1 MSLLSALQNL
11 VLAHPAA
18 RDAAIAALAA
28 YRRLVHSASSF
39 RAPEGLP
46 EHIARYNKQR
56 RLGPRKHLCF
66 APVSNL
72 YFGTTGRI
80 TTCCFNRQHVLGV
93 YPRQSIREA
102 WEGGPAQALREAIA
116 RGDFSLG
123 CQGCEALMHSGNYAS
138 VNAQT
143 YDYFERNHPGWPS
156 RMDFE
161 LSNTC
166 NLACAMCNGFC
177 SSTIRKEVERKPP
190 LRSPY
195 DAAFFAELQQFLPH
209 LRYAKFLGGEP
220 FLIPLYYQI
229 WEYLVEHNPS
239 CQLYVQTNG
248 TRWDERIAR
257 LLDRGLFS
265 IGISLDSLRKERFE
279 QIRVHADFEQVMDH
293 TQKFAAYCRQRGTR
307 LSLSV
312 CPMRWN
318 LDELPAL
325 VAFANELGA
334 SLYFNVVY
342 EPHHAAVWNLPAAEL
357 EHWLDVLSK
366 ADVSRTGSLGLLN
379 SGVYFGF
386 LEQLSEWKNEAEARE
401 HRVRDQADLP
411 LSTLKEQAWERC
423 LYHIR
428 QGDRAEENELRV
440 RFDRLYSGDEK
451 ALRTFLHYPAVRMVN
466 ALQLSHTPAPF
477 GH

>member
-1 MSLLSALQNL
+1 MSMLSALQNL

-28 YRRLVHSASSF
+28 YRKVVHRASALLS
-39 RAPEGLP
+39 PGELP
-46 EHIARYNKQR
+46 EHVANYNQHR

-72 YFGTTGRI
+72 YFGTTGNI

-123 CQGCEALMHSGNYAS
+123 CQGCEALIHSGNFAS

-143 YDYFERNHPGWPS
+143 YDYFERSQPGWPS

-166 NLACAMCNGFC
+166 NLACVMCNGFC
-177 SSTIRKEVERKPP
+177 SSTIRKEVEKRSP

-195 DAAFFAELQQFLPH
+195 DEAFLAELQAFLPH

-220 FLIPLYYQI
+220 FLIPLYFRI
-229 WEYLVEHNPS
+229 WDYLAQHNSS
-239 CQLYVQTNG
+239 CQLYVQTNA
-248 TRWDERIAR
+248 TRWDERIAST
-257 LLDRGLFS
+257 LERGLFS
-265 IGISLDSLRKERFE
+265 IGISLDSLNKTRYE
-279 QIRVHADFEQVMDH
+279 QIRVHAHFEEVMANINR
-293 TQKFAAYCRQRGTR
+293 FAEYCQRRGTR

-318 LDELPAL
+318 LEELPAL
-325 VAFANELGA
+325 LEYANSLQA

-342 EPHHAAVWNLPAAEL
+342 EPHYAAVWNLPSSELDYWMERLSNAE
-357 EHWLDVLSK
+357 VV
-366 ADVSRTGSLGLLN
+366 AQGSLGVLN
-379 SGVYFGF
+379 RGVF
-386 LEQLSEWKNEAEARE
+386 LDFIRQLRVWKDEAEARE
-401 HRVRDQADLP
+401 EMLLEQQDTP
-411 LSTLKEQAWERC
+411 LSQLRQKAHIRC
-423 LYHIR
+423 LSQLQQEGSVEVSDFTR
-428 QGDRAEENELRV
+428 QFAQVEDWTDSAQRI
-440 RFDRLYSGDEK
+440 FC
-451 ALRTFLHYPAVRMVN
+451 TYPAERMIN
-466 ALQLSHTPAPF
+466 ALQLSHREGVTIR
-477 GH
+477 

>member
-220 FLIPLYYQI
+220 FLIPLYFQI

-342 EPHHAAVWNLPAAEL
+342 EPHHAAVWNLPSEEL
-357 EHWLDVLSK
+357 GYWIEHLSD
-366 ADVSRTGSLGLLN
+366 AVVATTGSRFVPNRKVFHDFIQQLYVWKCEAE
-379 SGVYFGF
+379 SR
-386 LEQLSEWKNEAEARE
+386 EQLLLSQQEVPLRQLREQVHAMCLSQLQSEGNMQLHSFSQQFVQLESWTESSQRNFFTYP
-401 HRVRDQADLP
+401 V
-411 LSTLKEQAWERC
+411 ERM
-423 LYHIR
+423 I
-428 QGDRAEENELRV
+428 
-440 RFDRLYSGDEK
+440 
-451 ALRTFLHYPAVRMVN
+451 N
-466 ALQLSHTPAPF
+466 ALLLSQR
-477 GH
+477 